1 MIIDAHAHLWK
12 TQTGRRDNAPVRTL
26 RDGLSDFGGEIKQM
40 MPPYMVSGENSPE
53 MLIANMNYAG
63 VNGAVI
69 VGEVMDGNQNE
80 YFKAAKEKYPNRLKI
95 CAFFDEGEDYT
106 LDGFDGIKI
115 CACKLKTPGIQKHF
129 DVFEN
134 AYKSGKFVCIELEDG
149 DAQTGE
155 LEEIIRQLPD
165 LKIAIGHFGMVTR
178 DGWEEQIKLARYK
191 NVFVESGGITWLFN
205 SEFYPYPSAIRAIQT
220 AADICGF
227 DKLMW
232 GSDYPRTMVEITYK
246 MSFDFVLK
254 SEEISDADKAKFLFE
269 NARNFYGFDGLQ
281 ELDIIPNM
289 L

>member
-1 MIIDAHAHLWK
+1 MIIDAHTHLWK
-12 TQTGRRDNAPVRTL
+12 AQTGRKGDAPVRSL
-26 RDGLSDFGGEIKQM
+26 KNGVSDFGGELRQM
-40 MPPYMVSGENSPE
+40 MPPYMLSGENSPE
-53 MLIANMNYAG
+53 MLISNMDYAG
-63 VNGAVI
+63 VSGAVV
-69 VGEVMDGNQNE
+69 VGEVMDGNQDD
-80 YFKAAKEKYPNRLKI
+80 YFRAAKSKYPDRLKV
-95 CAFFDEGEDYT
+95 CAFFDEGEEYT
-106 LDGFDGIKI
+106 LNGFDGIKI

-134 AYKSGKFVCIELEDG
+134 AYKQGKFVCIELEDG

-155 LEEIIRQLPD
+155 LREIIEQLPD

-178 DGWEEQIKLARYK
+178 DKWQEQIKLARYK

-205 SEFYPYPSAIRAIQT
+205 EEFYPYPSAIKAINE

-254 SEEISDADKAKFLFE
+254 SNEISNENKQKFLCD
-269 NARNFYGFDGLQ
+269 NAKAFYGFDSLK
-281 ELDIIPNM
+281 EITPLPNM